1 MRKEPAR
8 EFYVN
13 GHRCQIEY
21 ERREKYSGWI
31 DGEQITTSHAPKRI
45 RETLISDAKYRVE
58 VKPEFDDVLRAV
70 YDFLERQTD
79 RDGNYLW
86 VYNQSAIDEVTPMDT
101 VGYTYTAL
109 LDLEGQGYI
118 EQERVVMDLNVD
130 KMWRVVDDD
139 PEDLS
144 GNTFNY

>member
-8 EFYVN
+8 EFFVN
-13 GHRCQIEY
+13 GHRCQIEC

-31 DGEQITTSHAPKRI
+31 DGEQITTSHAPSRI
-45 RETLISDAKYRVE
+45 RETLISDAKYRPEVE
-58 VKPEFDDVLRAV
+58 PEFDAVLRAV

-86 VYNQSAIDEVTPMDT
+86 VYNDIAVEAVTPT
-101 VGYTYTAL
+101 VEVGNAYTAL

-118 EQERVVMDLNVD
+118 EEERVVMELNVD
-130 KMWRVVDDD
+130 KMWRVVDD
-139 PEDLS
+139 PEELS
-144 GNTFNY
+144 GSTLN